1 MNTEVTI
8 DKRLVEI
15 KPGSFIF
22 EFPNALSTEIC
33 KDIIERF
40 ENSEDEHYQG
50 RVGKDFNEDQSIK
63 ISTDMVISGKE
74 HWKDVDET
82 LFTSLA
88 KALSSVK
95 RNMIFLKVH
104 LKMSAMLF
112 RGLILENFS
121 IGTLMQIIQVLAID
135 SLLQSGT

>member
-22 EFPNALSTEIC
+22 EFPNALSTEVC

-50 RVGKDFNEDQSIK
+50 VLGK
-63 ISTDMVISGKE
+63 
-74 HWKDVDET
+74 
-82 LFTSLA
+82 
-88 KALSSVK
+88 
-95 RNMIFLKVH
+95 
-104 LKMSAMLF
+104 
-112 RGLILENFS
+112 
-121 IGTLMQIIQVLAID
+121 TLMKTSQLKFLQIWL
-135 SLLQSGT
+135 

>member
-74 HWKDVDET
+74 HWKDIDET
-82 LFTSLA
+82 LL
-88 KALSSVK
+88 
-95 RNMIFLKVH
+95 
-104 LKMSAMLF
+104 
-112 RGLILENFS
+112 
-121 IGTLMQIIQVLAID
+121 QVSQKLYP
-135 SLLQSGT
+135 Q